1 MSPTPYIGR
10 FIGTLKN
17 MIHTRLAGMKLDKDK
32 WVDVLGAVLTKY
44 NLTKHETTEM
54 KPVDAKKDSNKFV
67 VWWNVHNKA
76 KKERT
81 YPNLKVGDIVRTM
94 IKKTT
99 FRKQTDN
106 KWSNDTY
113 KITFIKDNQYMI
125 NDHKRKVYYR
135 WELLK
140 V

>member
-1 MSPTPYIGR
+1 M
-10 FIGTLKN
+10 
-17 MIHTRLAGMKLDKDK
+17 
-32 WVDVLGAVLTKY
+32 TKY

-54 KPVDAKKDSNKFV
+54 KPVDAKKESNKFL
-67 VWWNVHNKA
+67 VWWNLHNKA
-76 KKERT
+76 RKDRKYE
-81 YPNLKVGDIVRTM
+81 PLKVGDTVRTM

-106 KWSNDTY
+106 KWSNETY
-113 KITFIKDNQYMI
+113 KITFIKNSDYLI
-125 NDHKRKVYYR
+125 NDGKRKVYNR